1 MAKSKV
7 DIDKLSYEEALTEL
21 KEILERL
28 ENQSLELEEIL
39 QHFERAKA
47 LLQHCQ
53 ALLDKAELKVR
64 ELSAADEAPAANED
78 EHALD

>member
-1 MAKSKV
+1 MAKGKA
-7 DIDKLSYEEALTEL
+7 DIEKLSYEGALNEL
-21 KEILERL
+21 KVILERL

-64 ELSAADEAPAANED
+64 ELSGTDEAIAANED

>member
-28 ENQSLELEEIL
+28 ENQPLELEEIL
-39 QHFERAKA
+39 QHFERAKT

-53 ALLDKAELKVR
+53 SLLDKAELKVR
-64 ELSAADEAPAANED
+64 ELSGKDEAPVANED

>member
-7 DIDKLSYEEALTEL
+7 DIEKLNYEGALNEL
-21 KEILERL
+21 KEILESL

-39 QHFERAKA
+39 QYFERAKA
-47 LLQHCQ
+47 LLEHCQ

-64 ELSAADEAPAANED
+64 ELSGSDEVPAANED

>member
-1 MAKSKV
+1 MAKSKL
-7 DIDKLSYEEALTEL
+7 DIDQLSYEGALTEL

-28 ENQSLELEEIL
+28 ENQPLELEEIL

-64 ELSAADEAPAANED
+64 ELSSKDEAPATDEE